1 MRNVTQKEGSKAMYL
16 KKIIASIMAVSMMI
30 SIGACGTKTSA
41 EPGDGSTGTST
52 NTEAVQSS
60 TAQKADPF
68 GKYEE
73 PVTIRVVRSLDPNV
87 KFDEGQSIENNGF
100 IDEIKKQFNIDVKFD
115 WIAAP
120 GNDFDQKLSLAIS
133 SNSLPDALM
142 VNMTQF
148 SSMIKY
154 NQIADMTNTFNDYG
168 SDLLKAFY
176 KSGGEALKKLVE
188 IDGKVMGIPAT
199 TPKANG
205 FNEMWIRQDWLD
217 KLGLSA
223 PRNLAEL
230 KEVAKAFV
238 EKDPDGNGKKDTIGI
253 GGPSKSGRIAIPD
266 GNQFG
271 LDPIFAAHKSFP
283 TYWLKDGNGQVTYG
297 SIQPETKQALQT
309 LHELY
314 KDGLLD
320 KEMLIRDDS
329 MQPAL
334 DNRTGIFFGPWWV
347 GYNLADAYKKN
358 PAPDWQAYA
367 YPEADDG
374 NYYVHMA
381 SPATSFLV
389 VNKNYKNP
397 EAAVKVIN
405 LLLRDEAKWI
415 ESGLSKGSGTGGS
428 YPLFGV
434 FDNVDE
440 LEASYDILTKYMKG
454 EITINDVDFSTHKL
468 LKGDMEAITKLKK
481 EPKDNYSIENW
492 DLSSELV
499 SSNLPRLI
507 SIMVGDRSLSTARN
521 IKEVYSLYYGTTDT
535 MTSKWASLQK
545 LEQEAFA
552 KAIMS
557 NDATSTF
564 DDFVKNWKAQ
574 GGDKIITEIAEIA
587 K

>member
-1 MRNVTQKEGSKAMYL
+1 MKNVAFKKCIKAVNFRKVTAGM
-16 KKIIASIMAVSMMI
+16 AAVSLAV
-30 SIGACGTKTSA
+30 SLAACGTSA
-41 EPGDGSTGTST
+41 STKEAGQSAAAATST
-52 NTEAVQSS
+52 AAGQSS
-60 TAQKADPF
+60 TAQKTDPF
-68 GKYEE
+68 GKYDA
-73 PVTIRVVRSLDPNV
+73 PVTIRVVRGLDPNV
-87 KFDEGQSIENNGF
+87 KFDEGQSLEKNGY

-115 WIAAP
+115 WIASP
-120 GNDFDQKLSLAIS
+120 SDFDQKLSLAIS
-133 SNSLPDALM
+133 SDSLPDAVM

-148 SSMIKY
+148 SSMVKY
-154 NQIADMTNTFNDYG
+154 NQLADLTGTFNDYG

-176 KSGGEALKKLVE
+176 TSGGDALKKLVE

-223 PRNLAEL
+223 PKNLEEL
-230 KEVAKAFV
+230 KKVARAFV
-238 EKDPDGNGKKDTIGI
+238 EQDPDGNGKKDTIGI
-253 GGPSKSGRIAIPD
+253 AGPSKSGKIAIPD

-271 LDPIFAAHKSFP
+271 LDPIFGAHKSFP
-283 TYWLKDGNGQVTYG
+283 TYWQKDNNGRVTYG

-309 LHELY
+309 LHDMY
-314 KDGLLD
+314 RDGLLD

-329 MQPAL
+329 LQPVL
-334 DNRTGIFFGPWWV
+334 DNKTGIFFGPWWT
-347 GYNLADAYKKN
+347 GYTLTDVYKKN

-389 VNKNYKNP
+389 VNKNYKHP
-397 EAAVKVIN
+397 EAAVKIIN
-405 LLLRDEAKWI
+405 LLLRDEARWI

-428 YPLFGV
+428 YPLFSV

-440 LEASYDILTKYMKG
+440 LEASYDILTKFMKG
-454 EITINDVDFSTHKL
+454 EVTIDNVDFSTHKL
-468 LKGDMEAITKLKK
+468 LKGDMEAITRLKK
-481 EPKDNYSIENW
+481 EPKDNYSVNNW
-492 DLSSELV
+492 DLNSELV
-499 SSNLPRLI
+499 SGNLPRLV
-507 SIMVGDRSLSTARN
+507 SIMVGDRPLSTGKN

-552 KAIMS
+552 KIIMS
-557 NDATSTF
+557 DSPESTF

-574 GGDKIITEIAEIA
+574 GGDKIIDEIA
-587 K
+587 KIAK

>member
-1 MRNVTQKEGSKAMYL
+1 MRKVKQKEGSNGMYL
-16 KKIIASIMAVSMMI
+16 KKVIAGIMAVSMMI
-30 SIGACGTKTSA
+30 SIVACGSNKAT
-41 EPGDGSTGTST
+41 EPSTGNTST
-52 NTEAVQSS
+52 AANTEAVQSG
-60 TAQKADPF
+60 TAEKADPF

-87 KFDEGQSIENNGF
+87 KFDEGQSIEKNGF
-100 IDEIKKQFNIDVKFD
+100 IDEIKKQFNIDVKID

-120 GNDFDQKLSLAIS
+120 GNDFDQKLSLSIS

-148 SSMIKY
+148 SSMNKY
-154 NQIADMTNTFNDYG
+154 NQIADLTSTYNDYG

-176 KSGGEALKKLVE
+176 KSGGDALKKLVE

-223 PRNLAEL
+223 PKNLEEL
-230 KEVAKAFV
+230 REVAKAFV

-253 GGPSKSGRIAIPD
+253 GGPSKQQRFAQPD

-271 LDPIFAAHKSFP
+271 LDPIFGAHKSFP
-283 TYWLKDGNGQVTYG
+283 TYWLKDDNGQVTYG
-297 SIQPETKQALQT
+297 SIQPETKLALQT
-309 LHELY
+309 LHDLY
-314 KDGLLD
+314 KDGLID

-334 DNRTGIFFGPWWV
+334 DNKTGIFFGPWWV

-397 EAAVKVIN
+397 EAAVKIIN

-440 LEASYDILTKYMKG
+440 LEASYDILTRYMKG

-468 LKGDMEAITKLKK
+468 LKSDMEAITKLKK
-481 EPKDNYSIENW
+481 DPKDNYSINNW

-499 SSNLPRLI
+499 TSNLPRLI
-507 SIMVGDRSLSTARN
+507 SIMVGDRPLSTGKN

-545 LEQEAFA
+545 LEQESFA

-557 NDATSTF
+557 TDPTSTF
-564 DDFVKNWKAQ
+564 DEFVKNWKAQ